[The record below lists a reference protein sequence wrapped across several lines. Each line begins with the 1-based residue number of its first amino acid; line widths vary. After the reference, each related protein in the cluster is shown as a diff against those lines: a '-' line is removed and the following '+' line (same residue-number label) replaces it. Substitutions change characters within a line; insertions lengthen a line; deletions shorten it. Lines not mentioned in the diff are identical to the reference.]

1 MKRALKNFP
10 WFEAVLIV
18 GLAFALIVKPQSRVV
33 SAAPQAQAP
42 TAAATAAK

>member
-18 GLAFALIVKPQSRVV
+18 GLALALIVKPQTRVV
-33 SAAPQAQAP
+33 SAAPQAEPSPAP
-42 TAAATAAK
+42 AATK